1 MAKPKILWIDDQYG
15 NTQNG
20 GNRLRDIWCD
30 HLGLKDITGDYPP
43 RTDEEDEAI
52 AEVVFCRGQVEVDGN
67 VRNDLDGT
75 LEVVRNGWKQ
85 PPRWALLLLDMEFR
99 TGPID
104 EHGDPMGR
112 DEDSEPERYFGLTI
126 LDALWSDPDLRD
138 IPIVIVSAM
147 EREAI
152 ERRFAAQGVWAF
164 VEKDLDFFD
173 RDRLKKTL
181 RDYALLEDDRIIG
194 RSLPLLKCLREA
206 RQRANIPN
214 DNILILGESGAGK
227 ELLAE
232 YIHRQSGK
240 TGQYVP
246 FFPQGVP
253 ETLIEDRLFGHRR
266 GAFTDAKSDQPG
278 AAELADNGTLFIDE
292 FGDIPATVQ
301 AKFLRLLDKNIRETQ
316 RVGEPQARKLKNLQI
331 IMATE
336 REEVLYGRDFR
347 KALLARAQVHN
358 LIRIPPLRQRLED
371 IPVLVEHFVKHYEA
385 EFNAETRQVSEEAL
399 DALKKHP
406 WPGNVRELASVIESA
421 VSTFRDVRWLEFNH
435 LKFGTYETQSQPI
448 SSHPPATETVSD
460 LDEILEKPPP
470 TAETPAHVDF
480 DDLIRNLDGFSFEGY
495 QHSDLSGKLPQI
507 EGAYAKFVAS
517 YLKAALNLR
526 DGVQYQAAM
535 RCITG
540 DDDLSGT
547 QAKRQV
553 EKILGLTKTPYLIS
567 NDSEILEGLREFV
580 ESDPVLKKAC
590 DKILGRDAD
599 RQKQ

>member
-1 MAKPKILWIDDQYG
+1 MKAALGRNFWR
-15 NTQNG
+15 NTSI
-20 GNRLRDIWCD
+20 GNR
-30 HLGLKDITGDYPP
+30 
-43 RTDEEDEAI
+43 E
-52 AEVVFCRGQVEVDGN
+52 
-67 VRNDLDGT
+67 
-75 LEVVRNGWKQ
+75 
-85 PPRWALLLLDMEFR
+85 
-99 TGPID
+99 
-104 EHGDPMGR
+104 
-112 DEDSEPERYFGLTI
+112 
-126 LDALWSDPDLRD
+126 
-138 IPIVIVSAM
+138 
-147 EREAI
+147 
-152 ERRFAAQGVWAF
+152 
-164 VEKDLDFFD
+164 
-173 RDRLKKTL
+173 
-181 RDYALLEDDRIIG
+181 
-194 RSLPLLKCLREA
+194 
-206 RQRANIPN
+206 
-214 DNILILGESGAGK
+214 
-227 ELLAE
+227 
-232 YIHRQSGK
+232 K

-253 ETLIEDRLFGHRR
+253 ETLIEDRLFGHQR
-266 GAFTDAKSDQPG
+266 GAFTDAKTDQPG

-316 RVGEPQARKLKNLQI
+316 RLGEPKARALGNLQI

-358 LIRIPPLRQRLED
+358 LIRIPPLRQRSED

-385 EFNAETRQVSEEAL
+385 EFDAETRQVSEEAL
-399 DALKKHP
+399 DALCAQP

-421 VSTFRDVRWLEFNH
+421 VSTYRDVRWLEFNH
-435 LKFGTYETQSQPI
+435 LKFGTYETQSPAI
-448 SSHPPATETVSD
+448 SSHPPATETD
-460 LDEILEKPPP
+460 ADFDEILEKRPP
-470 TAETPAHVDF
+470 TAETPAHAGF
-480 DDLIRNLDGFSFEGY
+480 YDLIRYLNDFSFEGY

-553 EKILGLTKTPYLIS
+553 EKILGLSKTPHLIFS
-567 NDSEILEGLREFV
+567 DPEILEGLREFA
-580 ESDPVLKKAC
+580 ESDPVLKKAR

-599 RQKQ
+599 KQKQ